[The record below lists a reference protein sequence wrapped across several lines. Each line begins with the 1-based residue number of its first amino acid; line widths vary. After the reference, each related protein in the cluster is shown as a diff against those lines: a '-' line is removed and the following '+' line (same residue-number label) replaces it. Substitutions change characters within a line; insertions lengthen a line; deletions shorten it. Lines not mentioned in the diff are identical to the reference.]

1 MKIMSKMAGSIIEGI
16 ENTKSK
22 EVKKAKLEEEKFRKN
37 MQEQMVT
44 FNKERYEKL
53 QALGKVLTSGNIELS
68 KSAQRR
74 DCCFNKRLEIT
85 KSQRYRE
92 TFNK

>member
-22 EVKKAKLEEEKFRKN
+22 EANKAKLEEEKFRRN

-53 QALGKVLTSGNIELS
+53 
-68 KSAQRR
+68 
-74 DCCFNKRLEIT
+74 
-85 KSQRYRE
+85 
-92 TFNK
+92 